1 MAIES
6 RIVGEQLLS
15 PQLAEML
22 KPQQTGIIVVDV
34 MNSYFSGDGVLAKM
48 IGFDTTVLDATAKK
62 IKAFLEAAREHSPAT
77 VVFTRMLERPDAVP
91 PNLARKMEI
100 GDTPPLVEEN
110 GPGWDYY
117 EVSPLPDDHEITK
130 THYNSF
136 TGTDLDAH
144 LRSKGVSSL
153 IVVGGYGSR
162 CVARTAESAADD
174 FGYNTFVPPDLIANP
189 DSLDKPGIAPVAD
202 EIAGFLQSFD
212 IILGYTPQSQ
222 AILNAWAGK
231 S

>member
-1 MAIES
+1 MATEHGS
-6 RIVGEQLLS
+6 ATGEVLS
-15 PQLAEML
+15 PQLAELL

-34 MNSYFSGDGVLAKM
+34 MDAYFSQDGKLAQM
-48 IGFDTTVLDATAKK
+48 LGFTTKHLDETAKR
-62 IKAFLEAAREHSPAT
+62 IKAFLEAARQHNPAT
-77 VVFTRMLERPDAVP
+77 VVFTRMIERPDTVP
-91 PNLARKMEI
+91 PNLARKMAI

-110 GPGWDYY
+110 GPGWNYY

-174 FGYNTFVPPDLIANP
+174 FGYNTFVLPDLIANP
-189 DSLDKPGIAPVAD
+189 DAVDKPGTPKGAD